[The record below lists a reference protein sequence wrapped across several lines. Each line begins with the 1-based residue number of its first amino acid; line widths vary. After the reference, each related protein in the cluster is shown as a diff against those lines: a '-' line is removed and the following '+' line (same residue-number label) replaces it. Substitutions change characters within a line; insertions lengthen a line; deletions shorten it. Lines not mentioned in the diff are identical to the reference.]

1 MEIIITQEE
10 GACLCRSEERK
21 ASKSQ
26 NLGEDFASFCFLLG
40 FLLLLSSVSVLD
52 LLVDFT
58 IIQSRE
64 EIVTSKQ
71 ASKQHI
77 HVEVLICLLQFHCCG
92 SQDKGKMKV
101 WGPCLLL
108 LLLLPLLLSFLSLCR
123 ASAGDERLPYKLASR
138 PLPPRFLFSIWKTMI
153 FLLLYCLVERA

>member
-26 NLGEDFASFCFLLG
+26 NLCEDFASFCFLLG

-52 LLVDFT
+52 LLVAFT
-58 IIQSRE
+58 IIHSRE
-64 EIVTSKQ
+64 EIPT
-71 ASKQHI
+71 SKQHI

-92 SQDKGKMKV
+92 SQDKGTMKV

-138 PLPPRFLFSIWKTMI
+138 PLPPRLLFSIWKSMI

>member
-26 NLGEDFASFCFLLG
+26 NLCEDFASFCFLLG
-40 FLLLLSSVSVLD
+40 FLFLLSSVSVLD
-52 LLVDFT
+52 LLVAFT

-71 ASKQHI
+71 ASNI
-77 HVEVLICLLQFHCCG
+77 SML
-92 SQDKGKMKV
+92 
-101 WGPCLLL
+101 
-108 LLLLPLLLSFLSLCR
+108 
-123 ASAGDERLPYKLASR
+123 
-138 PLPPRFLFSIWKTMI
+138 RF
-153 FLLLYCLVERA
+153 